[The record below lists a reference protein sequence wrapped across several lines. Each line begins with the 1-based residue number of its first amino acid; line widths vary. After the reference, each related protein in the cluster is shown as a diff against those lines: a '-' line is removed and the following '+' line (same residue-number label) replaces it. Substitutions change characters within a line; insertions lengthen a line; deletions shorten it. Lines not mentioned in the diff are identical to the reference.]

1 MKASVGVGIL
11 EQAVFV
17 LVVHSHLLVFFF
29 LRAHEIVGIDEVVAG
44 VVRRVDID
52 HLDLAEI
59 ALLQELEDF
68 QIIALDVEVLAVKA
82 TGSAIFANA
91 IRHNGTQS
99 CRDGRIG
106 RQHRLFSFH
115 TSAADSK
122 NEQFVNVNVFN
133 KVYYG
138 TVTKNAD
145 AGEAIFTPAG
155 KSADFLQIE
164 GRWDDDAFSGDCVI
178 SYKDGESAE
187 VQYKDGLISGK
198 IKETDPDGIF
208 LKYSAIA
215 GKPYK
220 KIKSYSADSKAASV
234 DWFYLCTPISEW
246 KANAR
251 SIPYK
256 ELTENPYDHV
266 DHPIEVEGEV
276 QEIYESTKY
285 AYFKIKDDA
294 GNPYLFRAVT
304 LKTDK
309 FATPCIPNL
318 SVGDRIKIY
327 GVYNGLSEISDS
339 STILYHR
346 LLGYKKSFDSFKD
359 WIISEDA
366 MKQYSDLV
374 SVTDVEALDSLPEFT
389 TICGEIED
397 DDTTADPMHLTRDY
411 REICKYPLYYADSK
425 VSVTGKV
432 VYENADAESNNLV
445 MLLSE
450 EGTGH
455 IYSLSMKMK
464 DYVSYLDKKITCS
477 GTFNGNNKIPYC
489 NPNSLSVGYALFPN
503 ITVDKIQD

>member
-1 MKASVGVGIL
+1 MSTSVGALFGIPSMTTYL
-11 EQAVFV
+11 E
-17 LVVHSHLLVFFF
+17 SS
-29 LRAHEIVGIDEVVAG
+29 AG
-44 VVRRVDID
+44 VEAGGKTGLTVIFTGICFLLMLFFSPIVLMIPTAATAPVLIYIGIHMLGAMKNID
-52 HLDLAEI
+52 YSDMTEYLPAFLCI
-59 ALLQELEDF
+59 GF
-68 QIIALDVEVLAVKA
+68 
-82 TGSAIFANA
+82 TIFANNIANGICIA
-91 IRHNGTQS
+91 IP
-99 CRDGRIG
+99 
-106 RQHRLFSFH
+106 
-115 TSAADSK
+115 
-122 NEQFVNVNVFN
+122 
-133 KVYYG
+133 VY
-138 TVTKNAD
+138 VLMK
-145 AGEAIFTPAG
+145 
-155 KSADFLQIE
+155 
-164 GRWDDDAFSGDCVI
+164 
-178 SYKDGESAE
+178 
-187 VQYKDGLISGK
+187 LISGK

-266 DHPIEVEGEV
+266 DHPIELEGEV

-318 SVGDRIKIY
+318 SVGDRIKVY

-397 DDTTADPMHLTRDY
+397 DDTTADPMHLTKDY

-425 VSVTGKV
+425 SFRNRQKL
-432 VYENADAESNNLV
+432 Y
-445 MLLSE
+445 
-450 EGTGH
+450 
-455 IYSLSMKMK
+455 MKMLMP
-464 DYVSYLDKKITCS
+464 SQTIWLCCYLKR
-477 GTFNGNNKIPYC
+477 
-489 NPNSLSVGYALFPN
+489 A
-503 ITVDKIQD
+503 QDISIHYP

>member
-1 MKASVGVGIL
+1 MLKKAI
-11 EQAVFV
+11 AC
-17 LVVHSHLLVFFF
+17 LLV
-29 LRAHEIVGIDEVVAG
+29 LAG
-44 VVRRVDID
+44 V
-52 HLDLAEI
+52 
-59 ALLQELEDF
+59 
-68 QIIALDVEVLAVKA
+68 
-82 TGSAIFANA
+82 
-91 IRHNGTQS
+91 
-99 CRDGRIG
+99 C
-106 RQHRLFSFH
+106 SFH

-145 AGEAIFTPAG
+145 AGEAIFTPVG

-220 KIKSYSADSKAASV
+220 KITSYSADSKAASV

-397 DDTTADPMHLTRDY
+397 DDTTADPMHLTKDY
-411 REICKYPLYYADSK
+411 REICKYPLYYANSK

-432 VYENADAESNNLV
+432 VYENVDAESNNLV